1 MTSGLSAVVASCQ
14 DTLPGTAQLSMSG
27 MEQELLGS
35 PQETINN
42 QASEFLMSA
51 WPTLPVVSD
60 PFDYIVREDLFV
72 AVNHSCF
79 VVKGRLRENI
89 AFWQNIGASKWLER
103 VNRLIVELCFVNQ
116 HYPSR
121 KFKYEDIL
129 TAADLF

>member
-51 WPTLPVVSD
+51 TANDLCCDGSVSD
-60 PFDYIVREDLFV
+60 SFYDIVRNDLFV
-72 AVNHSCF
+72 AVNQSC
-79 VVKGRLRENI
+79 VDVKSRLRQNF
-89 AFWQNIGASKWLER
+89 AFWQNIGASNWLLR
-103 VNRLIVELCFVNQ
+103 VIREGYCLPFVELPEVTF
-116 HYPSR
+116 
-121 KFKYEDIL
+121 
-129 TAADLF
+129 